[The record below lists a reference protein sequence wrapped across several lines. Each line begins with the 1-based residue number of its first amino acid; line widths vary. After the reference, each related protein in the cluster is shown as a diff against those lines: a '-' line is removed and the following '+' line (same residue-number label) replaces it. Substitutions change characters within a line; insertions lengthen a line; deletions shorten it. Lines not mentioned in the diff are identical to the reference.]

1 VSPFRSRIATLSLRA
16 KILGAVGAAVLVSG
30 AAGGFTLLRLHST
43 TGALEGVV
51 HDEGLALQASELH
64 SAFQVQHQKL
74 KDIFLRG
81 SDPAS
86 FKKYKGEFVDTAVDV
101 NKRFTVLKTELAKRN
116 DKQINSLLRTFET
129 GYATYN
135 GSFAKAMAAVKTS
148 KGFDASAGDA
158 VMHGLDHPEQSSLAD
173 LTYLLGRDIGTA
185 TRSAAATRS
194 TTTTL
199 AIAALLIALLVGVGV
214 ALLLA
219 RGIRRSVTPILDRLE
234 SLQDNCAT
242 DLKAGL
248 EALAEGDLTV
258 RLTPVTE
265 PIERFSGDELGSI
278 AQAVNGIRERTIA
291 SLDAYNGATE
301 QLRTLVAAVSGNSA
315 RLHSASQQMAS
326 TSEEAGRAAAEIAGA
341 VSEVATGAERQVRM
355 VAEARNSTEETA
367 QAAENA
373 RQLSAEGVAAAEQ
386 ADEAM
391 TAVRESAAAVTD
403 AIRHLGAKSEQ
414 IGGIVE
420 TITGIAGQTNLL
432 ALNAAIEAARAGE
445 QGRGFAVVAEEVR
458 KLAEESQQAAASI
471 STLIEEIQSETQK
484 AVAVVEEG
492 ARRTDDGATVVEQT
506 RAAFTRIGESV
517 EDMSGRFSLIAEA
530 MAEVSAVAEQSSAGA
545 EQVSASTQET
555 TASTEEIAASAQELS
570 STASELEHLIG
581 RFKVAA

>member
-1 VSPFRSRIATLSLRA
+1 MSLLRSRTATLSLRA

-43 TGALEGVV
+43 TGALESVV
-51 HDEGLALQASELH
+51 HDQGLALQASELR
-64 SAFQVQHQKL
+64 STFQVQHQKL

-86 FKKYKGEFVDTAVDV
+86 FTKYKGQFSDAAVDV

-116 DKQINSLLRTFET
+116 DKQINSLLHTFET

-135 GSFAKAMAAVKTS
+135 GSFAKAMAAAKTT

-158 VMHGLDHPEQSSLAD
+158 VMHGLDHPEQNSLAD

-185 TRSAAATRS
+185 TRSAAAARS

-199 AIAALLIALLVGVGV
+199 SIAALLFALLVGVGV

-258 RLTPVTE
+258 QLTPVTE

-301 QLRTLVAAVSGNSA
+301 QLRTLVAAVTGNSA

-341 VSEVATGAERQVRM
+341 VSDVATGAERQVRM
-355 VAEARNSTEETA
+355 VAEARTSTEETA

-492 ARRTDDGATVVEQT
+492 AKRTEDGATVVEQT
-506 RAAFTRIGESV
+506 RAAFARIGESV

-570 STASELEHLIG
+570 STASELEQLIG